1 MSSNTKPVAM
11 PKIVPPQL
19 PMNFV
24 TALPYAGICCADF
37 MASGSCLFDSY
48 ILAFWADEALASNG
62 ATNAPFREDEIDR
75 QSRDNLATADAEQSR
90 LTRRPAFDI
99 TRPRSHRDASLA

>member
-62 ATNAPFREDEIDR
+62 ATTRHFVKTKSTGNPVIIW
-75 QSRDNLATADAEQSR
+75 QQ
-90 LTRRPAFDI
+90 LTPSS
-99 TRPRSHRDASLA
+99 PG

>member
-24 TALPYAGICCADF
+24 TALPYAGIC
-37 MASGSCLFDSY
+37 Y

-99 TRPRSHRDASLA
+99 TRPRSHRDASFA

>member
-48 ILAFWADEALASNG
+48 ILAFWADEALAPNFVKTKSTGN
-62 ATNAPFREDEIDR
+62 PVIIW
-75 QSRDNLATADAEQSR
+75 QQ
-90 LTRRPAFDI
+90 LTPSS
-99 TRPRSHRDASLA
+99 PG